1 MKNPTVPAVRLLG
14 LLAGVVATAVV
25 SAQTTA
31 PAAPRVAD
39 VPAPGRAGESAVVLS
54 PFVISTEADDGYAA
68 TESASATRFAQKLK
82 DIPQTISIMSG
93 QFLKDM
99 GAVDLADVMP
109 LIGGTVSGGT
119 RSQDSFTIRGFAVQ
133 ESYLDGFRDVV
144 EWGGG
149 DFVHVQ
155 QLEIIKGPS
164 SNLYGNPKGLGG
176 IINRVSKQPRDRQ
189 WQQVALTIGDYAN
202 YHFTADVT
210 GPVTA
215 DKKLLY
221 RVNAAYR
228 NLEYNRDFKDLERI
242 FITPVLAWHPTKATK
257 VSLLGEIMRQ
267 DHQEDSWIP
276 SVLVAPGDRRLTVP
290 DTRRIDEP
298 WAKSR
303 IEREKLRLTVE
314 HKIDDHLTARVA
326 GQQTYINNP
335 ITQIEFLSLA
345 ADNRT
350 VNRQAFWLNR
360 WEDYTFTEANLFG
373 RYRTGKVEHSFIV
386 AGDYYRTKFRS
397 NVRRVPYTTLDLLA
411 PVYSGTAP
419 VFPAANAVTNTL
431 GEGKTTGYTGTYQ
444 LNAYDGRVILIGGWR
459 DTTVDSSRYAQLG
472 AGPFP
477 RITDPRTRAELP
489 RYGALVRPLK
499 QVALY
504 YQYSEVFQ
512 PQTGGALRL
521 DGSPLAPA
529 IASSEEFGVRFALLG
544 EKLNLE
550 IVKYEMIADGLALRL
565 PPPNSSFFANGGQ
578 TTSDG
583 YEYTLTY
590 NDRRLV
596 VQAGWVD
603 VFVRDTT
610 PGVLGA
616 QQGGQPRYRGQ
627 LHARYKWPQV
637 GRHGGLSVGA
647 SVIHTAARPLSA
659 TTTGQSIP
667 AYESFNLNTNYEL
680 AKGLNVALAVG
691 NVFDKRTIVANNGI
705 LWRPLDPRTMRL
717 TLTRTW

>member
-1 MKNPTVPAVRLLG
+1 MNPLLLRAIPARLVAVTLIAVSSMPAV
-14 LLAGVVATAVV
+14 V
-25 SAQTTA
+25 AQTA
-31 PAAPRVAD
+31 SAAKPQEKSA
-39 VPAPGRAGESAVVLS
+39 AEAVVLS
-54 PFVISTEADDGYAA
+54 PFVISTDADDGYSS
-68 TESASATRFAQKLK
+68 TESASASRFKQKLK

-93 QFLKDM
+93 QFLKDV

-109 LIGGTVSGGT
+109 LVGGTISGAT
-119 RSQDSFTIRGFAVQ
+119 RNQDTFSIRGFAVQ

-176 IINRVSKQPRDRQ
+176 IINRISKTPRTNQ
-189 WQQVALTIGDYAN
+189 WQQVSLTIGDYAN

-210 GPVTA
+210 GPITS

-228 NLEYNRDFKDLERI
+228 NLEYNRDFKDLQRTFVAPVFEWRL
-242 FITPVLAWHPTKATK
+242 TPATK
-257 VSLLGEIMRQ
+257 ISLLTEVLRQ
-267 DHQEDSWIP
+267 DYQEDNWIP
-276 SVLVAPGDRRLTVP
+276 SALIAPGVRALTVP
-290 DTRRIDEP
+290 ETRRIDEP

-303 IEREKLRLTVE
+303 VERERARVTVE
-314 HKIDDHLTARVA
+314 HKINDYLTARVA
-326 GQQTYINNP
+326 AQQTYINNP
-335 ITQIEFLSLA
+335 ITQVEFLSLQ

-350 VNRQAFWLNR
+350 VDRRAFWLNR
-360 WEDYTFTEANLFG
+360 WEDYTYTEANLFG
-373 RYRTGKVEHSFIV
+373 RYQTGKVEHSFIV
-386 AGDYYRTKFRS
+386 AADYYYTKFRS
-397 NVRRVPYTTLDLLA
+397 NVRRTALASIDLLN
-411 PVYSGTAP
+411 PVYSNTAP
-419 VFPAANAVTNTL
+419 VFTASGVATNTL
-431 GEGKTTGYTGTYQ
+431 GESTTTGYTGTYQ

-459 DTTVDSSRYAQLG
+459 DTKVESSRRAEIG
-472 AGPFP
+472 TGPFP
-477 RITDPRTRAELP
+477 LITDPVTKAELP
-489 RYGALVRPLK
+489 RYGAMVRPLK
-499 QVALY
+499 NVALY

-529 IASSEEFGVRFALLG
+529 IASSEEFGLRLSFLG
-544 EKLNLE
+544 EKLNFE
-550 IVKYEMIADGLALRL
+550 VVKYEMIADGLALRL
-565 PPPNSSFFANGGQ
+565 PPPNNSFFANGGQ

-590 NDRRLV
+590 NDRRLM

-627 LHARYKWPQV
+627 LHARYKWPEI
-637 GRHGGLSVGA
+637 GRHGGLSVGG
-647 SVIHTAARPLSA
+647 SVIHTAERPLSA
-659 TTTGQSIP
+659 TTSGQFIP
-667 AYESFNLNTNYEL
+667 EYQSFNLNANYGV
-680 AKGLNVALAVG
+680 AKGINVALAVG
-691 NVFDKRTIVANNGI
+691 NVFDKRTIVANAGI
-705 LWRPLDPRTMRL
+705 LWRPLDPRTMKL
-717 TLTRTW
+717 TITKSW

>member
-1 MKNPTVPAVRLLG
+1 MNRKTLRAFTALRILTVSFVSGFAMPALM
-14 LLAGVVATAVV
+14 AQ
-25 SAQTTA
+25 SAPSA
-31 PAAPRVAD
+31 KPAAQPAD
-39 VPAPGRAGESAVVLS
+39 EAVVLS
-54 PFVISTEADDGYAA
+54 PFVISTDADDGYSS
-68 TESASATRFAQKLK
+68 TESASASRFKQKLK

-93 QFLKDM
+93 QFLKDI

-109 LIGGTVSGGT
+109 LVGGTISGAA
-119 RSQDSFTIRGFAVQ
+119 RNQDTFSIRGFAVQ

-176 IINRVSKQPRDRQ
+176 IINRISKTPRTTQ
-189 WQQVALTIGDYAN
+189 WQQVSATIGDYAN

-210 GPVTA
+210 GPITS

-228 NLEYNRDFKDLERI
+228 NLEYNRDFKDLQRTFVAPVFEWRL
-242 FITPVLAWHPTKATK
+242 TPATK
-257 VSLLGEIMRQ
+257 ISLLTEVLRQ
-267 DHQEDSWIP
+267 DYQEDNWIP
-276 SVLVAPGDRRLTVP
+276 SALIAPGVRALTVP
-290 DTRRIDEP
+290 ETRRIDEP

-303 IEREKLRLTVE
+303 VERERARITVE
-314 HKIDDHLTARVA
+314 HKINEHLTARVA
-326 GQQTYINNP
+326 AQQTYINNP
-335 ITQIEFLSLA
+335 ITQVEFLSLQ

-350 VNRQAFWLNR
+350 VDRRAFWLNR
-360 WEDYTFTEANLFG
+360 WEDYTYTEANLFG
-373 RYRTGKVEHSFIV
+373 RYQTGKIEHSFI
-386 AGDYYRTKFRS
+386 AAADYYFTKFRS
-397 NVRRVPYTTLDLLA
+397 NVRRTALGSLDLLN
-411 PVYSGTAP
+411 PVYSNTAP
-419 VFPAANAVTNTL
+419 VFPASGVATNTL
-431 GEGKTTGYTGTYQ
+431 GESTTTGYTGTYQ

-459 DTTVDSSRYAQLG
+459 DTKVESSRRAEIG
-472 AGPFP
+472 TGPFP
-477 RITDPRTRAELP
+477 LITDPVTKAELP
-489 RYGALVRPLK
+489 RYGAMVRPLK
-499 QVALY
+499 NVALY

-529 IASSEEFGVRFALLG
+529 IASSEEFGLRLSFLG
-544 EKLNLE
+544 EKLNFE
-550 IVKYEMIADGLALRL
+550 VVKYEMIADGLALRL
-565 PPPNSSFFANGGQ
+565 PPPNNSFFANGGQ

-590 NDRRLV
+590 NDRRLM

-627 LHARYKWPQV
+627 LHARYKWPEI
-637 GRHGGLSVGA
+637 GRHGGLSVGG
-647 SVIHTAARPLSA
+647 SVIHTAERPLSA
-659 TTTGQSIP
+659 TTTGQFIP
-667 AYESFNLNTNYEL
+667 EYQSFNLNANYGV
-680 AKGLNVALAVG
+680 AKGINVALAVG
-691 NVFDKRTIVANNGI
+691 NVFDKRTIVANAGI
-705 LWRPLDPRTMRL
+705 LWRPLDPRTMKL
-717 TLTRTW
+717 TVTKSW